1 MVLGSHRRR
10 IKKPAGD
17 ECLATR
23 MGRGLHLVPK
33 ICSNQNPIGA
43 MAFWVAL
50 IWGKWFSSRLLQHQK
65 LKAVLIWCWK
75 TSTFRFATL
84 SIVPRKKRSGELVIP
99 SIFHAVSLWLY
110 LLLSPQFNCRSP
122 SVWPRRKKPQLFCW
136 ILPRFCTEKPSTS
149 VANDFLL
156 PS

>member
-84 SIVPRKKRSGELVIP
+84 SSHGKKELENWSSRPFFMQFHCGCISSCLHNLTAGRHQFDLGEKNP
-99 SIFHAVSLWLY
+99 SYFAGFFPDSALKNPA
-110 LLLSPQFNCRSP
+110 LL
-122 SVWPRRKKPQLFCW
+122 
-136 ILPRFCTEKPSTS
+136 
-149 VANDFLL
+149 
-156 PS
+156 